1 MDTLWMTGRYLGHWD
16 ILTLSSTCNTMLDTI
31 GEERAYWVLQTT
43 RCKALGMAFLNPFY
57 QKADCLAIS
66 STCTLLYYD
75 QLHTYAR
82 EALLGW
88 AQKQRLK
95 AYWKAR
101 PGELVNLVEA
111 QGILAVREM
120 VFGRD
125 HIEDDSESED
135 FL

>member
-1 MDTLWMTGRYLGHWD
+1 MDTLWVMGTHLDHWD
-16 ILTLSSTCNTMLDTI
+16 MLTLSSTCNTMLNAI
-31 GEERAYWVLQTT
+31 REERANWMLQTT
-43 RCKALGMAFLNPFY
+43 RCKALGMVFLNPFY
-57 QKADCLAIS
+57 QKADCLAVS

-82 EALLGW
+82 EALLDW
-88 AQKQRLK
+88 AQRQRLK
-95 AYWKAR
+95 AYWMAR
-101 PGELVNLVEA
+101 PGELLNLIEA